1 MRDLFNIHKVCSLL
15 QKVLFKN
22 CFQKYAAHSLLD
34 FLHSYNIIIA
44 IPTFFYKQ
52 SCSNYTSVTQAGNLL
67 GEKKML
73 SLASLQPF

>member
-34 FLHSYNIIIA
+34 FLHSYNIIA

-73 SLASLQPF
+73 SLASLQLF